1 MVLNQRANQA
11 LHEAALQTW
20 EHNVT
25 QQATRGLSEQVS
37 NPVQT
42 ALHEADNGN
51 QGSEGHQAGSMMHG
65 SNKRKRGVACFTS
78 LCWLVGLMWAVT

>member
-1 MVLNQRANQA
+1 MASLN
-11 LHEAALQTW
+11 AADKKYAAQGNERET
-20 EHNVT
+20 
-25 QQATRGLSEQVS
+25 TRGLSEQVS